1 MNSNEMEQFGI
12 ECMYTDLK
20 FGSLF
25 SRSPISEPMSEVD
38 PVEPTEPLF
47 RSELEFW
54 RDREVELARLPGR
67 EVLGVRVVDGVRLD
81 CK

>member
-1 MNSNEMEQFGI
+1 
-12 ECMYTDLK
+12 
-20 FGSLF
+20 
-25 SRSPISEPMSEVD
+25 MSEVD
-38 PVEPTEPLF
+38 PVEPTEPLFRSDLF

-81 CK
+81 

>member
-1 MNSNEMEQFGI
+1 
-12 ECMYTDLK
+12 
-20 FGSLF
+20 
-25 SRSPISEPMSEVD
+25 MSEVD

-81 CK
+81 YVEVEDNKLIELLVTYIGRV

>member
-1 MNSNEMEQFGI
+1 
-12 ECMYTDLK
+12 
-20 FGSLF
+20 
-25 SRSPISEPMSEVD
+25 MSEVD